1 MKEPYIINVSFFK
14 KTVFWAINHYLI
26 KGERQK
32 RDKKK
37 KKK

>member
-1 MKEPYIINVSFFK
+1 MKEPYIINVSFLK
-14 KTVFWAINHYLI
+14 KAVFWAINHTLTQ
-26 KGERQK
+26 GERQK